1 MASQRPYP
9 NNKADTNARQAR
21 SVYVDSRPLDLL
33 LIGGSAGVLDV
44 LRLILPALPASLA
57 VPVVIVIHL
66 PERSPEL
73 LPKVL
78 QSSTPL
84 PMHFAEDKEPLVGGT
99 IYFAPAGYHLL
110 LEANR
115 SFALSIDP
123 PVWFSR
129 PSIDVLFESAA
140 VAYSDR
146 VMAVLLTGASSDG
159 AVGMHA
165 IHAAGGVTVVQTP
178 QSAEASIM
186 PAAALARFTPDF
198 VLSATDIAGLTALLS
213 PQPRP
218 AAIASN

>member
-1 MASQRPYP
+1 M
-9 NNKADTNARQAR
+9 T
-21 SVYVDSRPLDLL
+21 SVYLHQRPLDLL

-44 LRLILPALPASLA
+44 LRLILPRLPSSLS
-57 VPVVIVIHL
+57 VPVVIVVHL

-73 LPKVL
+73 LPRVF
-78 QSSTPL
+78 QSATRL

-110 LEANR
+110 LESNR
-115 SFALSIDP
+115 CCALSIDP

-140 VAYSDR
+140 DAYAGR
-146 VMAVLLTGASSDG
+146 VMAMLLTGASTDG
-159 AVGMHA
+159 AGGLQS
-165 IHAAGGVTVVQTP
+165 IHAAGGITVVQAP
-178 QSAEASIM
+178 QSAEAATM

-198 VLSATDIAGLTALLS
+198 ILPALDIAGLVASLS

-218 AAIASN
+218 VAVVAN